1 MKNRYGS
8 LWAKLL
14 FLECVRYLYQP
25 KAETSLCFD
34 SNEWLVFVAFYEE
47 MSFVSLRKWYQ
58 NRELWLTYFAEWP
71 KGRTANSLF
80 CISSKLLFVVSVC
93 IAASDSIFY
102 KVNLESATFN
112 DETIVSLLF
121 WSVSL
126 CIVFLLYNVIWL
138 VKLQS
143 KLFLWTLVPKVAN
156 FL

>member
-1 MKNRYGS
+1 MSIFFRLGNLEKMKNQYGS

-25 KAETSLCFD
+25 KAETSVCFD
-34 SNEWLVFVAFYEE
+34 SNERLVSVAFYEE

-58 NRELWLTYFAEWP
+58 NRKLWLTYFAEWP
-71 KGRTANSLF
+71 KDRTANSLF

-112 DETIVSLLF
+112 DKTIVCCFEVLVCTLSF
-121 WSVSL
+121 F
-126 CIVFLLYNVIWL
+126 CIM
-138 VKLQS
+138 
-143 KLFLWTLVPKVAN
+143 
-156 FL
+156 